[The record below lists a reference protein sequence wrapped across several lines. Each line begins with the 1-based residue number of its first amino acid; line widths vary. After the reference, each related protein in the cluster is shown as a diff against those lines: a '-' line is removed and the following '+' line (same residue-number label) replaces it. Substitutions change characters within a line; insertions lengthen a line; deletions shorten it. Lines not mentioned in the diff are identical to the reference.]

1 MNSIAGEKK
10 SIPEKGADMWKD
22 TIKNRRQ
29 AEEYM
34 EKLRAGGIVLGL
46 DSMRRLAAAMG
57 NPQDELRFIHIAGT
71 NGKGSLLAFLS
82 RILLLFKIYSVE
94 SASLILRRLSVC
106 KCSAIFRWISSA
118 SRRLPSALP

>member
-57 NPQDELRFIHIAGT
+57 NPQDELRF
-71 NGKGSLLAFLS
+71 
-82 RILLLFKIYSVE
+82 V
-94 SASLILRRLSVC
+94 
-106 KCSAIFRWISSA
+106 
-118 SRRLPSALP
+118 